1 MIRATLFITED
12 HEDIESITSDIN
24 QVQAEFPH
32 ILNIIYIDRDPSLLK
47 EFTDQQPVLDIGVYR
62 LLKSFGVDEI
72 KFAFKKAYERLEEAQ
87 SKGNDALVNRM
98 TEPVK
103 MTGSDKFSRWFSKH
117 YMVIMNSFTFLYVF
131 FAVFA
136 PILMKV
142 NWQTPAK
149 VIYRVY
155 SPLCH
160 QLAYRSF
167 FLFGEQGYYPRE
179 LAGLDGALT
188 YSQASGLSEYDI
200 STARDFIGNEF
211 MGYKMALCQRDI
223 AIYSAI
229 FLFGLIF
236 VISRNKIKPLPWY
249 LWLLLGI
256 VPIGFDGFSQLL
268 SQTGLDIFN
277 WISLREST
285 PLLRLITGSF
295 FGLATAWFG
304 FPYLEESVLENRRD
318 MQIKHAIVQQLSAK
332 TDLK

>member
-285 PLLRLITGSF
+285 PLLRLITGSL

>member
-1 MIRATLFITED
+1 MIQATLFITED
-12 HEDIESITSDIN
+12 HQDIESILSDIHHI
-24 QVQAEFPH
+24 QAEFPH
-32 ILNIIYIDRDPSLLK
+32 TLNIIYIDRDQSLLE
-47 EFTDQQPVLDIGVYR
+47 EFTEQEPVLDVGVYR
-62 LLKSFGVDEI
+62 LLNSFDIEEI
-72 KFAFKKAYERLEEAQ
+72 RFAFKKAYERLQEAQ
-87 SKGNDALVNRM
+87 SKGNEALVNRM

-136 PILMKV
+136 PVMMKV

-167 FLFGEQGYYPRE
+167 FMFGEQTYYPRE
-179 LAGLDGALT
+179 LAGLDDSLT

-200 STARDFIGNEF
+200 GAARDFIGNEF

-229 FLFGLIF
+229 FLFGIIF
-236 VISRNKIKPLPWY
+236 VISKNKIKPLPWY
-249 LWLLLGI
+249 LWLLIGI

-285 PLLRLITGSF
+285 PLLRVVTGSL

-304 FPYLEESVLENRRD
+304 FPYLEESVLENRRE
-318 MQIKHAIVQQLSAK
+318 MQIKHAIVQQLSI
-332 TDLK
+332 TDKN